1 MRAFRRRKSTL
12 LDSSRKLGMLEELE
26 LIWRRVRGIALA
38 APVLLLV
45 GFGAGEVANRI
56 LEIPASKA
64 VRFQTEKEV
73 PRIRLDALTGRMHR
87 IHDEGTR
94 TVDYVT
100 LYREHVEPVEKVL
113 RRHGVASVTAR
124 KISWPLVEES
134 YRRGVDPA
142 MVTAILLVESGGKPT
157 ARSPVGARGLMQV
170 MPAWAGKWRGCGR
183 DLYDIADNLCNG
195 TSILAWY
202 LRSHGDERRA
212 LLGYNGCVLGTNTP
226 NCHRYPDRI
235 WALSKQIN
243 RELTL
248 YKPKPIVATAAD

>member
-1 MRAFRRRKSTL
+1 MRSFRRRKSTP
-12 LDSSRKLGMLEELE
+12 LDSSCNLGMLEELE
-26 LIWRRVRGIALA
+26 LIWRRVRSIALA
-38 APVLLLV
+38 APALLLV

-56 LEIPASKA
+56 LEVPADKA

-73 PRIRLDALTGRMHR
+73 PRIRLDALTGNMHR

-113 RRHGVASVTAR
+113 RRHGIAGTTAR

-170 MPAWAGKWRGCGR
+170 MPLWAGKWRGCGV
-183 DLYDIADNLCNG
+183 DLYDITDNLCNG

-202 LRSHGDERRA
+202 LRTHGDERRA
-212 LLGYNGCVLGTNTP
+212 LLGYNGCVRGTNTP

-235 WALSKQIN
+235 WALRQQIK

-248 YKPKPIVATAAD
+248 YRPKPTAAIAGD

>member
-1 MRAFRRRKSTL
+1 MRVFRRRKLTP
-12 LDSSRKLGMLEELE
+12 LDSSPRLDMLEELE
-26 LIWRRVRGIALA
+26 LIWRRVRAALRGV
-38 APVLLLV
+38 PILLVV
-45 GFGAGEVANRI
+45 GFGAGEVANRM
-56 LEIPASKA
+56 LEVPADEA
-64 VRFQTEKEV
+64 VRFESASNA
-73 PRIRLDALTGRMHR
+73 PRFHLEALSDRMRH

-113 RRHGVASVTAR
+113 RRHGVASLTAR

-183 DLYDIADNLCNG
+183 DLYDITDNLCHG

-202 LRSHGDERRA
+202 LRNHKDERKA
-212 LLGYNGCVLGTNTP
+212 LLGYNGCVRGTNTP

-235 WALSKQIN
+235 WKLRQQIT

-248 YKPKPIVATAAD
+248 YKPRPAASAEAD